1 MKITGS
7 GIVDVTRLY
16 NENKQ
21 KAAGSK
27 QRLSDRSD
35 TVEISREGTEIA
47 KYVSQVKGLSDER
60 IQKINDI
67 KNRIQ
72 DGTYNV
78 SSEDLA
84 SRILDSIKETE

>member
-1 MKITGS
+1 MKIAGNS
-7 GIVDVTRLY
+7 IVDVTRLY

-21 KAAGSK
+21 KAPGNRQK
-27 QRLSDRSD
+27 QAYKSD

-47 KYVSQVKGLSDER
+47 RYVAQAKDLSDER
-60 IQKINDI
+60 IQRVNDI

-72 DGTYNV
+72 DGTYKV

-84 SRILDSIKETE
+84 LRILDSIKETE